1 MSDDLVERLRDLG
14 IRVENGMVLERDGMV
29 LEGATLATDLDDDA
43 YVLRRRP
50 PDSEYNLVA
59 LPARDGNNNI
69 LHPFIWRAMVS
80 RFNAWPALTAL
91 ATAQQAQ
98 IERLRKLLREAAEI
112 ARSEGWPGTMSQ
124 EEYEAVDDIDEA
136 VMDCAGR
143 IERGILALI
152 DKAEGEQ
159 QWGDRNE

>member
-29 LEGATLATDLDDDA
+29 LEDVTLAIDLDDDA
-43 YVLRRRP
+43 YVLP
-50 PDSEYNLVA
+50 SGSERNLVA
-59 LPARDGNNNI
+59 LPARDDNGEI
-69 LHPFIWRAMVS
+69 LNPEIWRGMVF
-80 RFNAWPALTAL
+80 RFNAYPALTAL
-91 ATAQQAQ
+91 ATEQQAQ

-136 VMDCAGR
+136 VMDSAGR
-143 IERGILALI
+143 IERGILALN
-152 DKAEGEQ
+152 DKAEGAQ
-159 QWGDRNE
+159 QWGEQP

>member
-1 MSDDLVERLRDLG
+1 MTDNLAQRLRDLG

-29 LEGATLATDLDDDA
+29 LEGATLAIDLDDDA
-43 YVLRRRP
+43 YVLP
-50 PDSEYNLVA
+50 SGSEWNLVA
-59 LPARDGNNNI
+59 LPARDDNGDI
-69 LHPFIWRAMVS
+69 LHPFIWRGMVS
-80 RFNAWPALTAL
+80 RFNACPALTAL
-91 ATAQQAQ
+91 ATEQQAQ

>member
-1 MSDDLVERLRDLG
+1 MTDDLVRMARAGWEIAALAFDT
-14 IRVENGMVLERDGMV
+14 DG
-29 LEGATLATDLDDDA
+29 DA
-43 YVLRRRP
+43 YVLP
-50 PDSEYNLVA
+50 SGSERNLVA
-59 LPARDGNNNI
+59 LPARDDNGETLN
-69 LHPFIWRAMVS
+69 PEIWLAMVF
-80 RFNAWPALTAL
+80 RFNAYPALTAL